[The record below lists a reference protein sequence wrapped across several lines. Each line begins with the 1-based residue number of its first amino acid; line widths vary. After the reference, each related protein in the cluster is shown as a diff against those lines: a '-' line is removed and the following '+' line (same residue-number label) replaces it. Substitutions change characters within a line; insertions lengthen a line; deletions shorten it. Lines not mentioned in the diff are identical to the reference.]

1 MFMNM
6 LVLFCHIRCLS
17 DSKRTGANSF
27 FLQRSEEDELQFQ
40 LKAFRFN
47 QDKLGNN
54 SVGGKQCVL
63 SLKNA
68 LCVFSQQMRRVSN
81 FRTLAL

>member
-1 MFMNM
+1 MDVF
-6 LVLFCHIRCLS
+6 FCHIRCLS

-27 FLQRSEEDELQFQ
+27 FLQRSEEDKLQFQ

-47 QDKLGNN
+47 RDELGNN

-63 SLKNA
+63 GLKYA
-68 LCVFSQQMRRVSN
+68 LYVFFAADETSIK
-81 FRTLAL
+81 L

>member
-6 LVLFCHIRCLS
+6 RVFFCHIRCFS
-17 DSKRTGANSF
+17 DSKQTGANSF
-27 FLQRSEEDELQFQ
+27 FLQRSEEDKLQFQ

-47 QDKLGNN
+47 RDKFGNN

-63 SLKNA
+63 GLKNA
-68 LCVFSQQMRRVSN
+68 LYVFFPANETSIK
-81 FRTLAL
+81 L